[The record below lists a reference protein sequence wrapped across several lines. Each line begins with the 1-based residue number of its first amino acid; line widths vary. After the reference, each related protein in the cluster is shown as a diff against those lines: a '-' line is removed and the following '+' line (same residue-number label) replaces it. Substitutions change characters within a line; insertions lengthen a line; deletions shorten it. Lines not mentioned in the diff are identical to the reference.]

1 MKSKSLNTVS
11 KYLMLIA
18 GSLLFPVAVN
28 CFVVPAGLNTGGF
41 VGLAQNI
48 STILV
53 GSAALTGAINF
64 CFNIP
69 LFVLSWKSISHK
81 FFVKTVLSLIIQS
94 TALSF
99 LPVLS
104 EPILPDPLSNA
115 VFAAVIGGFGIGLC
129 LLSGGC
135 AGGLDILGVYF
146 SKKAPDISVGKIS
159 YMINFF
165 VLGWS
170 AFLFSLPAAMYSLIF
185 VVIMYFVSDKVH
197 YQNINVMAL
206 IITQNPEIKD
216 VILEQT
222 HRGVT
227 CWKGNGAY
235 THSNTEI
242 LLSVV
247 NKYEVNSLKKIVKD
261 HDPHAFLLI
270 TGTKPVLGN
279 VEKRLTD

>member
-1 MKSKSLNTVS
+1 MKKSNFY
-11 KYLMLIA
+11 KYGLLIC

-28 CFVVPAGLNTGGF
+28 FFVIPAGLNTGGF

-48 STILV
+48 SILLL
-53 GSAALTGAINF
+53 GSTALTGAINF

-69 LFVLSWKSISHK
+69 LFILSWKSISHK

-115 VFAAVIGGFGIGLC
+115 IFAAVIGGFGIGLC

-159 YMINFF
+159 YIINFF

-170 AFLFSLPAAMYSLIF
+170 AFLFSLPSAMYSLIF
-185 VVIMYFVSDKVH
+185 IVIMYFVSDKVH
-197 YQNINVMAL
+197 YQNINIMAL
-206 IITQNPEIKD
+206 IITRNPEVKKAIM
-216 VILEQT
+216 EQT
-222 HRGVT
+222 NRGVT
-227 CWKGNGAY
+227 CWDGSGAY
-235 THSNTEI
+235 TGRETEI
-242 LLSVV
+242 LLSVI
-247 NKYEVNSLKKIVKD
+247 NRYEVGTVKKIVKD
-261 HDPHAFLLI
+261 IDPHALLLI
-270 TGTKPVLGN
+270 SAINPVLGN
-279 VEKRLTD
+279 IEKRLTD